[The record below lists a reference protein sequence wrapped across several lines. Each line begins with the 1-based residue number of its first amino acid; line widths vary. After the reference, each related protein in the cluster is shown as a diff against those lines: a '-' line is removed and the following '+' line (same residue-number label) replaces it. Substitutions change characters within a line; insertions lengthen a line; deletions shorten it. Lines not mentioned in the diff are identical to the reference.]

1 MRITPLHSRGARRP
15 SFARKTVPRKTE
27 GAGNAG
33 CPMHPQ
39 PRVRKVKN
47 TRVSHHRF
55 AETLRHSL
63 RGGFNGYFAL
73 SPVTGLFCHRRSRG
87 FLLENLTP
95 ASGRQDH
102 TTSPSGSAP
111 LVLRRQGVHRIPL
124 PTFVT
129 TAKRPSLSR
138 RDAASKPRF
147 LIFRKR
153 NIFAWGDWTTQI
165 SLNRLMKNAFT
176 RTRFCAS
183 RGANEARCAK
193 IELICP
199 SGQNQKRRGE
209 HWTSPPTSNWPKAAR
224 SRLPERIGPCEP
236 PVTVEIRYP
245 GRPEGTGTEC
255 SK

>member
-1 MRITPLHSRGARRP
+1 MVRDARRRAPRHEDHASAFSRRATPELCQENCP
-15 SFARKTVPRKTE
+15 SKNK

-55 AETLRHSL
+55 TGNAQHSL
-63 RGGFNGYFAL
+63 RDGFNGYFAL
-73 SPVTGLFCHRRSRG
+73 SPVTGLFCHRRARG

-102 TTSPSGSAP
+102 TTSPSASAP
-111 LVLRRQGVHRIPL
+111 LVLRRQNVHRIPL

-153 NIFAWGDWTTQI
+153 NIFARGDWTTQI
-165 SLNRLMKNAFT
+165 SLNRLMKIAFT
-176 RTRFCAS
+176 RTRFLC
-183 RGANEARCAK
+183 
-193 IELICP
+193 L
-199 SGQNQKRRGE
+199 
-209 HWTSPPTSNWPKAAR
+209 
-224 SRLPERIGPCEP
+224 
-236 PVTVEIRYP
+236 
-245 GRPEGTGTEC
+245 
-255 SK
+255 

>member
-63 RGGFNGYFAL
+63 RDGFNGYFAL

-176 RTRFCAS
+176 RTRFLCLS
-183 RGANEARCAK
+183 RCERSDARRK
-193 IELICP
+193 
-199 SGQNQKRRGE
+199 
-209 HWTSPPTSNWPKAAR
+209 SN
-224 SRLPERIGPCEP
+224 
-236 PVTVEIRYP
+236 
-245 GRPEGTGTEC
+245 
-255 SK
+255 